1 MAGMDKWA
9 AEFFDHTARPRL
21 VFVDDADRL
30 GGEVLERLTRPDDP
44 QLFVIAAGRTRDL
57 ESPGHWTAPLRRSR
71 AAVILRPLAADAA
84 MFGLHL
90 RVMSSHAAIGR
101 GLLVDDD
108 RTTPVLVGA
117 PVDDADARAAGVQS

>member
-1 MAGMDKWA
+1 
-9 AEFFDHTARPRL
+9 
-21 VFVDDADRL
+21 
-30 GGEVLERLTRPDDP
+30 DP

-57 ESPGHWTAPLRRSR
+57 ESAGHWTAPIRRSR
-71 AAVILRPLAADAA
+71 AAVIMRPLAADAA

-90 RVMSSHAAIGR
+90 RVMSSHGAIGR

-117 PVDDADARAAGVQS
+117 PVDDVEARTEGVQP